1 MKNKYFSQRVFTLI
15 GSLFVTGFLSAQIG
29 FDPEIDFELVPDEVI
44 VPSSPLQKQVIFIGG
59 HDTVQT
65 TATYGNPAGAYPAK
79 QWHDFIGFTPDTDP
93 NSGDLGWISV
103 NHEMISSDPNIGDGG
118 GMTVF
123 KIARDADSDSIVVVE
138 QTLADGRTG
147 RYFNVDFANT
157 VGETGMNC
165 GGITSEVDGRIW
177 TAEEWFR
184 TSNSSIYADGAGV
197 LDTTD
202 FTINGSGISIADGE
216 TIKKFENFN
225 WMVEIDPQE
234 AVAIRKQYN
243 WGRQPFEGG
252 VIMPDNQT
260 VYTGAD
266 NTPGILSKFIADIP
280 GDFTSGKLYAYRAD
294 DQQLRLSHRT
304 SLENAFSEI
313 SAYDEINE
321 RVYSTN
327 SNDLG
332 ILVSSFAN
340 TNQLDSI
347 HFIDLSSYGEPTSV
361 AVYNGVIAV
370 SIPDAVVQNAGQV
383 VFFDDTY
390 AFVNAVTVGVLPDM
404 LTFTP
409 DGSKVVVANEGE
421 PNDDYTIDPEGSVSI
436 IDVSGG
442 AASATVTQV
451 SLAGLTPG
459 DVQGAR
465 IFGQQPGPASTDLF
479 FSEYCEG
486 SSNNKYI
493 EIYNGTG
500 ASIDLSNYSL
510 SSCSNGCDNAGEF
523 DFPDNV
529 TFTAGTMLADGDSYV
544 IYHPSASADIIAEGD
559 QSFSFLSNGNDYFA
573 LTQAGATASVYTI
586 IDEIGVMGPD
596 PGNGWDVAGITDATE
611 NYTLVRKP
619 QIIDGNTDFS
629 AGAGTS
635 SIDSE
640 WRVYPQDSLYS
651 IGSHTMTSTIAST
664 IAEDLEPEF
673 VAIND
678 NSATAYVVCQENN
691 AILVIDLQT
700 ATISDVIALGYK
712 DYSLAENAID
722 ASDDDGQ
729 IGNFVQYDNLY
740 GTYMPDAIEVITV
753 GGTEYIITANEGDS
767 RDYDGFSEEVRVRDL
782 DLDPTAFPNA
792 AVLQQDENLGRLKVT
807 SAFGDTDDDGDYDEL
822 YSYGARSFTIWDMSG
837 NIVYDNGN
845 EFGEL
850 LAERFEGN
858 YADNRDD
865 DKGSEPESITVGQV
879 GSQTFAFIGLERS
892 AGVMVY
898 DITDPANASYV
909 HYFNKN
915 EIDESPEGLIF
926 IEGANSPDGNSYLVS
941 TNEPDDLNGSVSI
954 YNVNGFDGEK
964 WVEIDNGQFE
974 KMLNFEEEAL
984 NAGATMF
991 NRLEWVA
998 YNESDGNIY
1007 LTETG
1012 RDNPAGR
1019 WIDEMHEGGI
1029 VAQHHTDRAA
1039 GQGTD
1044 PMSGDYVDY
1053 YGRIIMLDVN
1063 TDDIS
1068 VTLEAGPEF
1077 HNEPNVPISSYP
1089 DIHLSNP
1096 DGLTFLTVDQST
1108 YMVICEDLNG
1118 TSHGR
1123 MPAGIS
1129 NRSCEMYLLDMTIQN
1144 PTLNDLVRIAQTP
1157 VGAEITGIRATP
1169 DGKTLF
1175 FNSQHPSSANPFPYN
1190 NSLTVALTGWDKMD
1204 DVGLEM
1210 QEAQSNGFN
1219 VYPNPTSRYIYLDEA
1234 MDIAIYNSQGKLIRV
1249 ERDTKMIDIMG
1260 VNPGTYYIKNEM
1272 GQTKKLIIQ

>member
-15 GSLFVTGFLSAQIG
+15 GSLFVTGLISAQIG
-29 FDPEIDFELVPDEVI
+29 FDPEIDFELVPDVVV
-44 VPSSPLQKQVIFIGG
+44 VPASPLQKQVIFIGG

-79 QWHDFIGFTPDTDP
+79 QWHDFIGFTPETDP
-93 NSGDLGWISV
+93 SSNDMGWISV
-103 NHEMISSDPNIGDGG
+103 NHEMITSDPNIGDGG

-123 KIARDADSDSIVVVE
+123 KIRRDLNSDSIVVVE
-138 QTLADGRTG
+138 QTLADGRVG

-165 GGITSEVDGRIW
+165 GGITSEADGRIW

-184 TSNSSIYADGAGV
+184 NSNASIYANGAGV
-197 LDTTD
+197 QDTTD
-202 FTINGSGISIADGE
+202 FTINGSGISVADGE

-225 WMVEIDPQE
+225 WMVEIDPKE

-280 GDFTSGKLYAYRAD
+280 GDFTSGKLYAYRED
-294 DQQLRLSHRT
+294 DQHLRLSHRT

-313 SAYDEINE
+313 SAYDEINQ

-327 SNDLG
+327 SSDLG

-340 TNQLDSI
+340 TNQLDSLN
-347 HFIDLSSYGEPTSV
+347 FIDLAAYGVPTSV
-361 AVYNGVIAV
+361 AVHNGAVAV
-370 SIPDAVVQNAGQV
+370 SIPDAVVQNAGKV
-383 VFFDDTY
+383 LFFDDTY
-390 AFVNAVTVGVLPDM
+390 ALINTVTVGVLPDM

-409 DGSKVVVANEGE
+409 DGNKVVVANEGS

-436 IDVSGG
+436 IDISGG
-442 AASATVTQV
+442 VASAAVTQITFG
-451 SLAGLTPG
+451 GLTTS
-459 DVQGAR
+459 DVQGVR
-465 IFGQQPGPASTDLF
+465 IFGQKAGPASTDLF
-479 FSEYCEG
+479 FSEYSEG

-493 EIYNGTG
+493 ELYNGTG
-500 ASIDLSNYSL
+500 AAVDLSNYSL

-523 DFPDNV
+523 DYPDNV
-529 TFTAGTMLADGDSYV
+529 TFAPGTMIANGEAYV
-544 IYHPSASADIIAEGD
+544 VYHPSASAEIIAEGD
-559 QSFSFLSNGNDYFA
+559 QSFTFLSNGDDYFA
-573 LTQAGATASVYTI
+573 LTQVGATAANYTI

-596 PGNGWDVAGITDATE
+596 PGDGWDVAGITDATKD
-611 NYTLVRKP
+611 YTLVRKP
-619 QIIDGNTDFS
+619 QIIDGNINFN
-629 AGAGTS
+629 AGAGTNTMN
-635 SIDSE
+635 SE

-651 IGSHTMTSTIAST
+651 IGMHTMMSSIAST
-664 IAEDLEPEF
+664 IAEDLEPEY
-673 VAIND
+673 VAINA
-678 NSATAYVVCQENN
+678 NSTTAFVVCQENN
-691 AILVIDLQT
+691 AILVIDLQSG
-700 ATISDVIALGYK
+700 TISNVLPLGYK
-712 DYSLAENAID
+712 DYSLAGNAID
-722 ASDDDGQ
+722 ASDDDNA
-729 IGNFVQYDNLY
+729 IGNFIQYDNLY
-740 GTYMPDAIEVITV
+740 GMYMPDAIQVVTI
-753 GGTEYIITANEGDS
+753 GGNEYIITANEGDS
-767 RDYDGFSEEVRVRDL
+767 RDYNGYSEEVRVRDL
-782 DLDPTAFPNA
+782 DLDPVAFPNA
-792 AVLQQDENLGRLKVT
+792 SVLQQDENLGRLKVT
-807 SAFGDTDDDGDYDEL
+807 TSQGDIDGDGDFDAL

-837 NIVYDNGN
+837 NIVFDSGN
-845 EFGEL
+845 QFGQIM
-850 LAERFEGN
+850 AERFQSN

-865 DKGSEPESITVGQV
+865 DKGSEPESIAVGQV
-879 GSQTFAFIGLERS
+879 GSKTFAFIGLERS

-898 DITDPANASYV
+898 DITNPTAASYV
-909 HYFNKN
+909 HYFNKDGV
-915 EIDESPEGLIF
+915 DESPEGLIF

-954 YNVNGFDGEK
+954 YNVNGFDGSK
-964 WVEIDNGQFE
+964 WIEIDNGKFD
-974 KMLNFEEEAL
+974 KMLNYEEEAL

-1019 WIDEMHEGGI
+1019 WIDEMNKGGV
-1029 VAQHHTDRAA
+1029 VAQHHVGRAA
-1039 GQGTD
+1039 DQGTD
-1044 PMSGDYVDY
+1044 PMSSDYVDY
-1053 YGRIIMLDVN
+1053 YGRVIMLDVT
-1063 TDDIS
+1063 TDEVS

-1077 HNEPNVPISSYP
+1077 HNEPNVSMSNYP

-1096 DGLTFLTVDQST
+1096 DGLTFMTVNQTT

-1129 NRSCEMYLLDMTIQN
+1129 NRSCEMFILDMTIQN

-1157 VGAEITGIRATP
+1157 VGAEITGVRATS

-1175 FNSQHPSSANPFPYN
+1175 FNSQHPSTSNPFPYN
-1190 NSLTVALTGWDKMD
+1190 NSLTIALTGWDKID
-1204 DVGLEM
+1204 DVGLAV
-1210 QEAQSNGFN
+1210 QQIQSNGFKA
-1219 VYPNPTSRYIYLDEA
+1219 YPNPTSRYINFDKV
-1234 MDIAIYNSQGKLIRV
+1234 MDIAIYNGQGKLVRV
-1249 ERDTKMIDIMG
+1249 ERNTKMIDIMG
-1260 VNPGTYYIKNEM
+1260 ITPGTYYIKNEE

>member
-1 MKNKYFSQRVFTLI
+1 MYFSKRALALI
-15 GSLFVTGFLSAQIG
+15 GSLFVTGMISAQIG
-29 FDPEIDFELVPDEVI
+29 FDPEIEFELVPDEVI
-44 VPSSPLQKQVIFIGG
+44 VPASPIQKQVIFIGG

-93 NSGDLGWISV
+93 TSGDLGWISV

-123 KIARDADSDSIVVVE
+123 KIRRDPGTDSIVVVE

-147 RYFNVDFANT
+147 KYFNVDFANT

-165 GGITSEVDGRIW
+165 GGITSEADGRIW

-184 TSNSSIYADGAGV
+184 SDNASIFADGAGV

-225 WMVEIDPQE
+225 WMVEIDPKE

-266 NTPGILSKFIADIP
+266 NTPGILSKFIADTP
-280 GDFTSGKLYAYRAD
+280 GDFTSGKLYAYRED

-313 SAYDEINE
+313 SAYDAVNQRI
-321 RVYSTN
+321 YSTN
-327 SNDLG
+327 SNDNG
-332 ILVSSFAN
+332 ILVSTFAN
-340 TNQLDSI
+340 TYELDSI
-347 HFIDLSSYGEPTSV
+347 DFIDLSAYGAPSSV
-361 AVYNGVIAV
+361 AVSNGIVAV
-370 SIPDAVVQNAGQV
+370 AIPDAVAENNGQV
-383 VFFDDTY
+383 LFFDATY
-390 AFVNAVTVGVLPDM
+390 ALLNTITVGVLPDM

-409 DGSKVVVANEGE
+409 DGNKVVVANEGE
-421 PNDDYTIDPEGSVSI
+421 PNDSYTIDPEGSVSI

-442 AASATVTQV
+442 IASATVTQV
-451 SLAGLTPG
+451 TLDGLTPA
-459 DVQGAR
+459 DVQGVR
-465 IFGQQPGPASTDLF
+465 VFGQKPGPDAADLF
-479 FSEYCEG
+479 FSEYSEG

-500 ASIDLSNYSL
+500 ATVDLSNYSL
-510 SSCSNGCDNAGEF
+510 SSCSNGCDTPGEF

-529 TFTAGTMLADGDSYV
+529 TFAPGTLLADGEAYV
-544 IYHPSASADIIAEGD
+544 IYHPSARAEIIAEGD
-559 QSFSFLSNGNDYFA
+559 QSFTFLSNGDDYFA
-573 LTQAGATASVYTI
+573 LTQAGATATTYTI

-596 PGNGWDVAGITDATE
+596 PGNGWNVAGITDATQ

-619 QIIDGNTDFS
+619 QIISGNTDF
-629 AGAGTS
+629 AIGAGTNS
-635 SIDSE
+635 LDSE

-651 IGSHTMTSTIAST
+651 IGSHTMNSVIPST
-664 IAEDLEPEF
+664 IAEDLEPEY
-673 VAIND
+673 VAIN
-678 NSATAYVVCQENN
+678 STSTTAYVVCQENN
-691 AILVIDLQT
+691 AILVVDLQT
-700 ATISDVIALGYK
+700 ATITDVIALGYK
-712 DYSLAENAID
+712 DYSLVENAID
-722 ASDDDGQ
+722 ASDDDGL

-740 GTYMPDAIEVITV
+740 GMYMPDAIEVVTIA
-753 GGTEYIITANEGDS
+753 GNDYIITANEGDS
-767 RDYDGFSEEVRVRDL
+767 RDYDGYSEEARVKDVV
-782 DLDPTAFPNA
+782 LDPTAFPNA
-792 AVLQQDENLGRLKVT
+792 AFLQQDENLGRLKITT
-807 SAFGDTDDDGDYDEL
+807 SQGDIDDDGDYDEL

-845 EFGEL
+845 EFSQIM
-850 LAERFEGN
+850 AERFDEN
-858 YADNRDD
+858 YPANRDD
-865 DKGSEPESITVGQV
+865 DKGTEPESITIGQV
-879 GSQTFAFIGLERS
+879 GTQTFAFIGQERS

-898 DITDPANASYV
+898 DITDPANSEYV

-915 EIDESPEGLIF
+915 GVDESPEGLIF
-926 IEGANSPDGNSYLVS
+926 IDGADSPDGKPYLVS
-941 TNEPDDLNGSVSI
+941 TNEPADLNGSVSI
-954 YNVNGFDGEK
+954 YNVNGFDNAK
-964 WVEIDNGQFE
+964 WVEIDNGKFD

-991 NRLEWVA
+991 NRLEWLA
-998 YNESDGNIY
+998 YNAGDGNVYI
-1007 LTETG
+1007 TETG
-1012 RDNPAGR
+1012 RDKPGSTWR
-1019 WIDEMHEGGI
+1019 GEMYEGGV
-1029 VAQHHTDRAA
+1029 VAQLHTDRATL
-1039 GQGTD
+1039 QGTD
-1044 PMSGDYVDY
+1044 PMSSDYVDY
-1053 YGRIIMLDVN
+1053 YGRIIKLDVS
-1063 TDDIS
+1063 TDEIS

-1077 HNEPNVPISSYP
+1077 HNTPNVPISNYP
-1089 DIHLSNP
+1089 DVHLSNP
-1096 DGLTFLTVDQST
+1096 DGLTFMTVGQTD

-1123 MPAGIS
+1123 MPAGVS
-1129 NRSCEMYLLDMTIQN
+1129 NRSCELYILDMTISN

-1157 VGAEITGIRATP
+1157 VGAEITGVRATP

-1175 FNSQHPSSANPFPYN
+1175 FNSQHPSSSNPFPYN
-1190 NSLTVALTGWDKMD
+1190 NSLTIALTGWDKMES
-1204 DVGLEM
+1204 VGLEEIAKENS
-1210 QEAQSNGFN
+1210 QFN
-1219 VYPNPTSRYIYLDEA
+1219 VYPNPTSRYVYFDEV
-1234 MDIAIYNSQGKLIRV
+1234 MDIAIYNSQGRLISV
-1249 ERDTKMIDIMG
+1249 ERQTQMLDIMG
-1260 VNPGTYYIKNEM
+1260 ITPGTYFIKNEK